1 MTLEANEINGQLV
14 FKNLQDFNSKLQN
27 FSNSYKINKKKL
39 AFLLD
44 FDFTIT
50 KLYNYQTKQNLLSSY
65 RFYDEG
71 LIGGD
76 QEKLLKIQNDLT
88 NTYSK
93 YEHDISID
101 IEIRKEKVYEYYAKS
116 LDCYMKPTFTRDKVG
131 VMLEKLKDK
140 YELRKYTKEFFEILL
155 EMEIPIIIVSAG
167 VKQVIEDLLIKIIPE
182 IEKFVEQKK
191 INIIANDLIFDKD
204 KGCVGYSKDIIYTFN
219 KSSFVREIMKKYFQ
233 EYEKVFI
240 AGDHLNDYDCVH
252 ELDLPKES
260 VIGFGFLN
268 IKPDDLDNKDKE
280 EEKNKKIELYKNIY
294 DAVLVGDA
302 DFQFL
307 VESLK
312 KIKDDK
318 I

>member
-1 MTLEANEINGQLV
+1 MSLIDSEINGQV
-14 FKNLQDFNSKLQN
+14 MFKNLENFNEKLKK
-27 FSNSYKINKKKL
+27 FSSSYKINKKKL
-39 AFLLD
+39 VFLLD

-50 KLYNYQTKQNLLSSY
+50 KLYNYQTKQNLFSSY

-76 QEKLLKIQNDLT
+76 QDKLLKIQNDLT
-88 NTYSK
+88 STYSK

-101 IEIRKEKVYEYYAKS
+101 IKIRKEKVYEYYAKS
-116 LDCYMKPTFTRDKVG
+116 LDCYIKPNFTRDKVG
-131 VMLEKLKDK
+131 IMLEKLKDK
-140 YELRKYTKEFFEILL
+140 YELRKYTKEFFETLL

-167 VKQVIEDLLIKIIPE
+167 VKQVIEDLLIQIIPE
-182 IEKFVEQKK
+182 IQKLVEQRK
-191 INIIANDLIFDKD
+191 IVIIANDLIFDKE
-204 KGCVGYSKDIIYTFN
+204 KGCIGYSKNIIYTFN

-260 VIGFGFLN
+260 IIGFGFLN
-268 IKPDDLDNKDKE
+268 IKPDDLENKEKE
-280 EEKNKKIELYKNIY
+280 EEKNKKIELYENVY
-294 DAVLVGDA
+294 DVVLLGDA
-302 DFQFL
+302 DFQFF
-307 VESLK
+307 VKSLK
-312 KIKDDK
+312 VIKDGQ